1 MKINDTE
8 KLNLAIVHGGRAYNY
23 WDQTHG
29 MTSYLTMILYEL
41 TIRKRLTQ
49 KQLVDM
55 TDLPKQSINKGI
67 KQLSAAGY
75 LTMTVDP
82 EDKRVRFCELTADG
96 RKFAH
101 KKLQSLFEIEEKTA
115 QKMGKE
121 KMKQLT
127 ALNEEWS
134 NRFWHFLLNE
144 ERSN

>member
-1 MKINDTE
+1 MEVSDTE
-8 KLNLAIVHGGRAYNY
+8 KLNLAIVHGSQAYRH
-23 WDQTHG
+23 WDQTHDMAG
-29 MTSYLTMILYEL
+29 YLTMILYEL

-67 KQLSAAGY
+67 KQLSESGY

-82 EDKRVRFCELTADG
+82 SDKRVRFCKLTPDG
-96 RKFAH
+96 EAFAQE
-101 KKLQSLFEIEEKTA
+101 KLQSLFEIEEKTA
-115 QKMGKE
+115 KKLGEK

-134 NRFWHFLLNE
+134 NTFWHFLKE
-144 ERSN
+144 ERGI